1 MTEQCQKLNPSE
13 REIPLNILNKFE
25 DLFDGTLG
33 TWNTAQVDLKLKDDA
48 KPVVSRPYTVLRVHK
63 AMFRKEVKIIVKLG
77 VTEEANDLEWGAHS
91 FAQPKAKDN

>member
-13 REIPLNILNKFE
+13 QEIPLNILNKFE

-48 KPVVSRPYTVLRVHK
+48 KPV
-63 AMFRKEVKIIVKLG
+63 
-77 VTEEANDLEWGAHS
+77 
-91 FAQPKAKDN
+91 